1 MAGNHG
7 TRRTKHRG
15 VLNSLAVPFTGSPAF
30 KANRPKTTGAAR
42 GRQRAQRGSVDLAAQ
57 LLAMSNRLSEAAL
70 AAKSGWRVETSIFAE
85 SKRHEDTKS
94 LLKRAF
100 EADWA
105 RTKIPRVSIRGLRK
119 GEEKDM
125 DLAAAKE
132 ILFDHFPMLITAF
145 NESCARFGTGT
156 GHEFLFLGPQ
166 AFIDLMKEWGVVDN
180 KTAKVSDLDRTFLA
194 VNFVSAPSAG
204 AGSGADNSGGSRPGT
219 AGSEGRINA
228 NPARAFC
235 RFEWLEM
242 IFRVAVQKFVDSK
255 ECTRAAEAVERF
267 LREYV
272 APHCNFQRPERFR
285 REHMYAPDVETLLK
299 HLWVD
304 LRDLFQRFALNQ
316 GKAALSKVKRLGLLS
331 PETYCALMAES
342 GLMNDAD
349 AVLEVCRAWGMS
361 KETEVDPITAPH
373 AHKLRFREFLE
384 VVGRLAM
391 RHPAVNSK
399 IAQEESLKRTFM
411 AIQQYPDADS
421 HDLST
426 RLKHLHELM
435 CPPPDSD
442 TGEKKT
448 ANTAGAFLQ
457 VLTTKNTARKFASR
471 FQSRRR
477 R

>member
-1 MAGNHG
+1 MRVPLDFSGFTAA
-7 TRRTKHRG
+7 
-15 VLNSLAVPFTGSPAF
+15 SL
-30 KANRPKTTGAAR
+30 
-42 GRQRAQRGSVDLAAQ
+42 
-57 LLAMSNRLSEAAL
+57 E
-70 AAKSGWRVETSIFAE
+70 
-85 SKRHEDTKS
+85 
-94 LLKRAF
+94 
-100 EADWA
+100 
-105 RTKIPRVSIRGLRK
+105 
-119 GEEKDM
+119 
-125 DLAAAKE
+125 
-132 ILFDHFPMLITAF
+132 
-145 NESCARFGTGT
+145 
-156 GHEFLFLGPQ
+156 
-166 AFIDLMKEWGVVDN
+166 
-180 KTAKVSDLDRTFLA
+180 
-194 VNFVSAPSAG
+194 
-204 AGSGADNSGGSRPGT
+204 
-219 AGSEGRINA
+219 
-228 NPARAFC
+228 
-235 RFEWLEM
+235 
-242 IFRVAVQKFVDSK
+242 
-255 ECTRAAEAVERF
+255 RAAEAVERF

-448 ANTAGAFLQ
+448 ANTAAGTSSERKQQQQQQQQEEEQSVFGLSFDVFGELLVDRTDYANG
-457 VLTTKNTARKFASR
+457 VARNLGGNR
-471 FQSRRR
+471 
-477 R
+477 